1 MQELFCIETLSRVD
15 ILCLDKTG
23 TITEGKMSVAE
34 ILPMEGAE
42 EDEVEKLAGRFVG
55 AMEDN
60 NCLLYT
66 SSPVTVA
73 GNTLENHCSSTVN
86 SLLMDDGAVYG
97 LIASACS
104 GKPVSQAIFGKGG
117 GIDPVSY
124 THLGGPDHQRRG
136 KPDSDRHG

>member
-60 NCLLYT
+60 NATFLALRERFPALTDWKTIGRTPFSSARKWSSALLRGAWT
-66 SSPVTVA
+66 IRWERRSGCCPV
-73 GNTLENHCSSTVN
+73 
-86 SLLMDDGAVYG
+86 
-97 LIASACS
+97 
-104 GKPVSQAIFGKGG
+104 
-117 GIDPVSY
+117 
-124 THLGGPDHQRRG
+124 RR
-136 KPDSDRHG
+136 KS